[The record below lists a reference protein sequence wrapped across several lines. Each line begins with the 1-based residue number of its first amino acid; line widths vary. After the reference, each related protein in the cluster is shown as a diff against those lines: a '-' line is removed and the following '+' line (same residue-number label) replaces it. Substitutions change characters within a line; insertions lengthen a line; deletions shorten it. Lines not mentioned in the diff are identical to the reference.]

1 MKRAIY
7 DGVLLLDESLPYEVV
22 ELPLPRDS
30 PVELLEPESG
40 PPKEPHGR
48 NAAEKREILD
58 RLYAYRKSAGLGC
71 FEPLAEACGKGIT
84 PDLLRRL
91 YSGDEVVPI
100 QVWRQVGAGLG
111 KLGVSKLDTKWGISM
126 GDCVRIEEYRRTC
139 ANCYWHNDAMGAC
152 RHPGGWWWDK
162 RYHHCATFRWPGR
175 PTGEKERRNSA

>member
-1 MKRAIY
+1 MM
-7 DGVLLLDESLPYEVV
+7 VCSCWTSLCPMRWSSCLCRVT
-22 ELPLPRDS
+22 P

-91 YSGDEVVPI
+91 YSGDEVVPHPGVASGRRRPG
-100 QVWRQVGAGLG
+100 QAGCVQVGH
-111 KLGVSKLDTKWGISM
+111 KWGISM

-162 RYHHCATFRWPGR
+162 RYHHCATFRWRDGPPGR
-175 PTGEKERRNSA
+175 KKGETQHEK

>member
-58 RLYAYRKSAGLGC
+58 RLYAYRKCAGLGC
-71 FEPLAEACGKGIT
+71 FEPLAEACG
-84 PDLLRRL
+84 
-91 YSGDEVVPI
+91 
-100 QVWRQVGAGLG
+100 
-111 KLGVSKLDTKWGISM
+111 
-126 GDCVRIEEYRRTC
+126 
-139 ANCYWHNDAMGAC
+139 
-152 RHPGGWWWDK
+152 
-162 RYHHCATFRWPGR
+162 
-175 PTGEKERRNSA
+175 

>member
-71 FEPLAEACGKGIT
+71 FEPLAAKGLHRICSAASTAGTRWCPSRCGVRSAPAWASWVCPSWT
-84 PDLLRRL
+84 
-91 YSGDEVVPI
+91 
-100 QVWRQVGAGLG
+100 Q
-111 KLGVSKLDTKWGISM
+111 M
-126 GDCVRIEEYRRTC
+126 GDKHGRLRPYRGVPAHLC
-139 ANCYWHNDAMGAC
+139 
-152 RHPGGWWWDK
+152 
-162 RYHHCATFRWPGR
+162 
-175 PTGEKERRNSA
+175 